1 MRFYLFR
8 PAYLRWQARA
18 ETELQRLEA
27 SRAEGLARLVD
38 SLNQAQRL
46 GDSVAMER
54 VRQSL
59 ERFLTVTAAT
69 TNMMPQIQ
77 ALLASP
83 TETGAV
89 PAQTKPPR
97 PSVPEP
103 AAAVSGQED
112 IYLISSAT
120 LAQAYS
126 FLTQH
131 LPGSGYEPEW
141 MLAVTGLRQ
150 GRMRTLEHLIEVRL
164 ASQSLAQA
172 SFDMKDFMRVAIT
185 LYEHGQALHAVF
197 HSHRFSG
204 PPHPS
209 GTDDRLQ
216 QILEEGGYPAIQAVF
231 SEDGYVRFFAKKRR
245 FSVQVYGKGVVPA
258 DGDKNLYR
266 IVHFGTL
273 PDPTSSSSRRKQG
286 DRVRSLPPSPRG

>member
-1 MRFYLFR
+1 MGFYLFG
-8 PAYLRWQARA
+8 PAHLRWQARA
-18 ETELQRLEA
+18 ETELRRLEA
-27 SRAEGLARLVD
+27 SRAEGLARLINL
-38 SLNQAQRL
+38 LNQAQRL

-54 VRQSL
+54 IRQSL
-59 ERFLTVTAAT
+59 ERFLAT
-69 TNMMPQIQ
+69 TTATINMMPQVQ
-77 ALLASP
+77 ALLTMHTEASTSP
-83 TETGAV
+83 VPIET
-89 PAQTKPPR
+89 PR
-97 PSVPEP
+97 EPKPEP
-103 AAAVSGQED
+103 APTGSDQGDV
-112 IYLISSAT
+112 YLISSAT
-120 LAQAYS
+120 LAQAYG

-131 LPGSGYEPEW
+131 LPGTGHEPEW

-150 GRMRTLEHLIEVRL
+150 DRVRTLEHLIEVKL
-164 ASQSLAQA
+164 ASQSGAQA

-231 SEDGYVRFFAKKRR
+231 SEDGYVRFFARKRR
-245 FSVQVYGKGVVPA
+245 FAVKVYGKGAIQA

-266 IVHFGTL
+266 IVYFGTL
-273 PDPTSSSSRRKQG
+273 PHPTDSTQSGEQRNS
-286 DRVRSLPPSPRG
+286 VRSLPAPPRR